1 VRLNGCVICSKN
13 GVMTVSCTGCG
24 FRDLTVES
32 GGDAVRCRSRDIP
45 RQQLT
50 DPVDRCSRRER
61 SPGVPGK
68 HGNPIAGGATDNL
81 DVAVRR
87 LSQDWVKSQPAR
99 CVGTT
104 AEAPQIADGIVASQ
118 RTGGLC
124 QLQTSAIDRRA
135 KFLARSGAR
144 FFQGNPLLGHGGLS
158 GRHTCD
164 LQHMTMKAWKIACVC
179 WKSKTQTTE
188 HK

>member
-1 VRLNGCVICSKN
+1 MVTHGARDAGFSEHLRELVRLNGCVICSKN

-104 AEAPQIADGIVASQ
+104 AEASQIADGIVASQ
-118 RTGGLC
+118 RTASLC
-124 QLQTSAIDRRA
+124 HEQTFDDWMICGRCVILQLIRR
-135 KFLARSGAR
+135 LRWPCLER
-144 FFQGNPLLGHGGLS
+144 
-158 GRHTCD
+158 
-164 LQHMTMKAWKIACVC
+164 
-179 WKSKTQTTE
+179 
-188 HK
+188 